1 MSVSELPEVRVDGER
16 LLGELDD
23 LSRISD
29 APHPAVTRV
38 LFTPTELVAR
48 EFVRGIVTR
57 AGLAL
62 RDDPAGNLF
71 ARWQGTEPDLPA
83 VTTGSHIDAIPF
95 AGRFDG
101 TVGALGGIEAL
112 RALREAGFRPRR
124 SLEAIVFTSE
134 EPTRFGVGCL
144 GSRALSGA
152 IEPERLAELTDADGE
167 TFDRAR
173 QAAGCS
179 GALADAR
186 LPRDAYRC
194 FLELHIEQGPILE
207 QERQAVGVVTAIAAP
222 STLRITVRGDG
233 GHAGAVLMAE
243 RRDALTAAAEI
254 VLGVERV
261 ARASEGADGVA
272 TTGILE
278 VHPGASNS
286 IPSRV
291 RLTVDARHIDRDARD
306 ALVREIRSQAR
317 SVASRRQV
325 TVRIETLHSDDPT
338 ACGPEVVQAVE
349 RAAAELG
356 LSCRRMVSRAYHD
369 ASFMARVCPVGMIFV
384 PSAGGHS
391 HRPEEFTSSED
402 IVNGVR
408 VLAGA
413 LARLASD

>member
-1 MSVSELPEVRVDGER
+1 MSGPELPEIRVDGER
-16 LLGELDD
+16 LLGELED

-62 RDDPAGNLF
+62 REDPAGNLF
-71 ARWQGTEPDLPA
+71 ARWAGSDPELPA
-83 VTTGSHIDAIPF
+83 VATGSHIDAIPF

-112 RALREAGFRPRR
+112 RALREAGFRPLR

-152 IEPERLAELTDADGE
+152 IEPERLAELTDADGLS
-167 TFDRAR
+167 FDRAR
-173 QAAGCS
+173 GAAGCA
-179 GALADAR
+179 GALADVR
-186 LPRDAYRC
+186 LPRGAYHG

-207 QERQAVGVVTAIAAP
+207 QERQAIGVVTAIAAP
-222 STLRITVRGDG
+222 STLRVTVEGDG

-243 RRDALTAAAEI
+243 RRDALTAASEI
-254 VLGVERV
+254 VLAVERV
-261 ARASEGADGVA
+261 ARAAEGSDGVA
-272 TTGILE
+272 TIGILE

-291 RLTVDARHIDRDARD
+291 RMTVDARHVDRDARD

-325 TVRIETLHSDDPT
+325 AVGIEVLHSDDPAT
-338 ACGPEVVQAVE
+338 CGAEIVAAVE
-349 RAAAELG
+349 RSAGELG
-356 LSCRRMVSRAYHD
+356 LSFRRMVSRAYHD
-369 ASFMARVCPVGMIFV
+369 ASFMARLCPVGMIFV

-391 HRPEEFTSSED
+391 HRPEEFTPPED

-413 LARLASD
+413 LARLASG

>member
-1 MSVSELPEVRVDGER
+1 MTVSDLPEIRVDGER
-16 LLGELDD
+16 LVGELED
-23 LSRISD
+23 LGRISD

-62 RDDPAGNLF
+62 REDPAGNIF
-71 ARWQGTEPDLPA
+71 ARWQGSEPELPA
-83 VTTGSHIDAIPF
+83 VATGSHIDAIPF

-112 RALREAGFRPRR
+112 RALKEAGFRPRR
-124 SLEAIVFTSE
+124 SLEVIVFTSE

-144 GSRALSGA
+144 GSRALAGS
-152 IEPERLAELTDADGE
+152 IEADRLAGLRDADGV
-167 TFDRAR
+167 TFDQAR
-173 QAAGCS
+173 EAAGYS
-179 GALADAR
+179 GSLAEAR
-186 LPRDAYRC
+186 LPRACYRS

-207 QERQAVGVVTAIAAP
+207 QERQAIGVVTAIAAP
-222 STLRITVRGDG
+222 STLRITVEGDG

-243 RRDALTAAAEI
+243 RRDALAAAAEI
-254 VLGVERV
+254 VLAVERV
-261 ARASEGADGVA
+261 ARSAEGSDAVA
-272 TTGILE
+272 TVGTLE

-286 IPSRV
+286 IPSRA
-291 RLTVDARHIDRDARD
+291 RMTVDARHIDRDARD
-306 ALVREIRSQAR
+306 ALVREIRSATR
-317 SVASRRQV
+317 SVASRRRL
-325 TVRIETLHSDDPT
+325 TIETEILHSDDPT
-338 ACGPEVVQAVE
+338 TCGQEIVEAVE
-349 RAAAELG
+349 RSARELG
-356 LSCRRMVSRAYHD
+356 LSFRSMVSRAYHD

-413 LARLASD
+413 LARLASA